1 LIECVEEEVVD
12 DNKVEFV
19 SDAFDDGVF
28 DVEIWVDDAIGE
40 TCDDFPVDDV
50 FIEWDAIDDTLVVD
64 CKSLDG
70 GENENSEYI
79 IADDEEFTEYDIR
92 IFDDDFKT
100 VDVEAFFCSDV
111 EIKSDTAFKLKVKED
126 S

>member
-1 LIECVEEEVVD
+1 MFDRSEEKDDADGWFFKDCKDWLIECVEEEVVD

-50 FIEWDAIDDTLVVD
+50 FIE
-64 CKSLDG
+64 
-70 GENENSEYI
+70 
-79 IADDEEFTEYDIR
+79 
-92 IFDDDFKT
+92 
-100 VDVEAFFCSDV
+100 
-111 EIKSDTAFKLKVKED
+111 
-126 S
+126 

>member
-1 LIECVEEEVVD
+1 MIECVEEEVVD

-50 FIEWDAIDDTLVVD
+50 FIE
-64 CKSLDG
+64 
-70 GENENSEYI
+70 
-79 IADDEEFTEYDIR
+79 
-92 IFDDDFKT
+92 
-100 VDVEAFFCSDV
+100 
-111 EIKSDTAFKLKVKED
+111 
-126 S
+126 